1 MYIQEIYVYER
12 DLYGIYVIHTHIER
26 DILRETEKEKQ
37 MEKNRNK
44 GERT

>member
-26 DILRETEKEKQ
+26 DTLRETEKEKQ